1 MPQYIAC
8 PNAAIC
14 SRTGFVPS
22 TVKRLQEC
30 NFCGRTV
37 RSTLKLD
44 GFLPYGWTTHEMA
57 ENVCYRESKMQ
68 AAVKVE
74 HELAR
79 YKAQNSSMSNGQAK
93 KFIREYTIKYEAEIF
108 IELKAKYKL

>member
-14 SRTGFVPS
+14 SRTGFIPS
-22 TVKRLQEC
+22 TSKGLHEC
-30 NFCGRTV
+30 KFCGRTV

-57 ENVCYRESKMQ
+57 ENVCHRDAKIQ
-68 AAVKVE
+68 ATTKVE
-74 HELAR
+74 HELTI
-79 YKAQNSSMSNGQAK
+79 YKAHNSSMSNSQVK
-93 KFIREYTIKYEAEIF
+93 KFIREYTMKYEAEIF
-108 IELKAKYKL
+108 NELKAKYKL

>member
-22 TVKRLQEC
+22 TAKGLHEC

-44 GFLPYGWTTHEMA
+44 GFLPYGWTTREMA
-57 ENVCYRESKMQ
+57 ENVCHREAKMQ
-68 AAVKVE
+68 AATKVE
-74 HELAR
+74 HELAI
-79 YKAQNSSMSNGQAK
+79 YKTRNFGISNSQVK
-93 KFIREYTIKYEAEIF
+93 KFIREYTIKYETEIF
-108 IELKAKYKL
+108 NELKAKYKL